1 MDTLRVWVETVGTHH
16 RKVEGCAMT
25 VAFESDVGVFERRIG
40 RRIDVRP
47 TIPVDV
53 GGPDPR
59 TVSGLR
65 ATMVDVSVTGAGLE
79 GPESLALRPGDTA
92 RFDIEGR
99 VSAVRVAR
107 ASTTDQPGVVHYG
120 VEFTTLHPDVRE
132 LVNDLVGEG
141 RPGEH
146 AWYNA
151 I

>member
-1 MDTLRVWVETVGTHH
+1 
-16 RKVEGCAMT
+16 MT
-25 VAFESDVGVFERRIG
+25 VAFEADVGFFERRIG

-47 TIPVDV
+47 EIPVVV
-53 GGPDPR
+53 GGADA
-59 TVSGLR
+59 SSSAER

-79 GPESLALRPGDTA
+79 GPESLPLSPGSTA
-92 RFDIEGR
+92 QLDIEGR

-107 ASTTDQPGVVHYG
+107 ASTTEEPGVVHYG

-141 RPGEH
+141 RPGEN

-151 I
+151 T

>member
-1 MDTLRVWVETVGTHH
+1 
-16 RKVEGCAMT
+16 MT
-25 VAFESDVGVFERRIG
+25 VAFEADVGSFERRIG

-47 TIPVDV
+47 EIPVAV
-53 GGPDPR
+53 GGPDGASPPE
-59 TVSGLR
+59 R

-79 GPESLALRPGDTA
+79 GPESLSMSPGTA
-92 RFDIEGR
+92 ARLDIEGR

-107 ASTTDQPGVVHYG
+107 ATATDQPGVIHYG

-141 RPGEH
+141 RPGEN